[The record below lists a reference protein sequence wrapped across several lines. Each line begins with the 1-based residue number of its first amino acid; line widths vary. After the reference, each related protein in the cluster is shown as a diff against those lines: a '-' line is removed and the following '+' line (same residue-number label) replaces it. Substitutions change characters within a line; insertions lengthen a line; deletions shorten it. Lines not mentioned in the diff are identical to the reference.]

1 MSSSLRSVSPRRSTA
16 VGVFLLLKHFVF
28 APLEVRGGIKS
39 NLTDSTLLRR
49 LHIQEVTGS
58 NAEARRGGSQ
68 RGAAAAHLA
77 SGGASPADSPRPTA
91 EYHESDVLF
100 FPSAW

>member
-49 LHIQEVTGS
+49 LHIQEV
-58 NAEARRGGSQ
+58 
-68 RGAAAAHLA
+68 RGAMRRP
-77 SGGASPADSPRPTA
+77 GGAGPSEGRPRQIPRVRPLSTTSLMFSFSLPPGDA
-91 EYHESDVLF
+91 KL
-100 FPSAW
+100 

>member
-16 VGVFLLLKHFVF
+16 AGVFLSLKHFAF
-28 APLEVRGGIKS
+28 GPLEVRGGIKS

-58 NAEARRGGSQ
+58 NAEARRGESQ
-68 RGAAAAHLA
+68 R
-77 SGGASPADSPRPTA
+77 GASPADSPRPTA